1 MLLISHVTLSDY
13 NSNLESVVSNAYSLK
28 WHESTKN
35 NENKKQFMFYKGDYC
50 DIFYY
55 TANGSI
61 DLEVI
66 TYDNYIDSNN
76 CFIKKLSGNRVIITS
91 NRIHDSI
98 SFWNEFGFSMIETEQ
113 GERFLTSRNNLR
125 NFEFIIQLDYDPS
138 NHDSYLDCAG
148 PSCISFLSTNLAQD
162 HDKFKETYH
171 TTKIEEIILNGKTIK
186 FFFVKSFSGEIA
198 EVFSI

>member
-1 MLLISHVTLSDY
+1 MLLISHVTLSNC
-13 NSNLESVVSNAYSLK
+13 NSNLESMVPNAYSLK
-28 WHESTKN
+28 WHESIKN

-55 TANGSI
+55 TANGFI

-66 TYDNYIDSNN
+66 TYDNYIDSTD
-76 CFIKKLSGNRVIITS
+76 CFIKMLSVNRVIITS

-98 SFWNEFGFSMIETEQ
+98 SFWNEFGFSEIETER
-113 GERFLTSRNNLR
+113 GERLLTSRNNLR
-125 NFEFIIQLDYDPS
+125 NIEFIIQLDYDPS
-138 NHDSYLDCAG
+138 NNDSYLDCVG

-162 HDKFKETYH
+162 HDKFKEIYH

-198 EVFSI
+198 EVFSV